1 MQLNE
6 IFLVDAKRTPQA
18 KAGTTLMDV
27 PVPHLGVEL
36 VRYLLDK
43 HNIPNDGVDEVVFGN
58 TGAPAKY
65 TNIGRIIAL
74 GVGLV
79 IRKQVRILFTVIV
92 PMGLKPSL
100 KDFFKLHREEQI

>member
-1 MQLNE
+1 MESLMQLNE

-43 HNIPNDGVDEVVFGN
+43 HNIPNDVVDEVVFGN

-74 GVGLV
+74 EAGLHKKT
-79 IRKQVRILFTVIV
+79 RKKNIEWTN
-92 PMGLKPSL
+92 
-100 KDFFKLHREEQI
+100 